1 MRLSLRPFLRGPL
14 VLLLFSVAPACGNG
28 GGGDEPYVEK
38 GTTIATLN
46 DPANPRPGENEY
58 VDVKGAVITAVDAY
72 DENNG
77 GQVGNLYVQDLGEP
91 LPYAGITVY
100 NPGFIPPDLRVV
112 VGDVVDIHSPYME
125 FAGPSSSPFNAGST
139 LPELSG
145 ATVKFRFESPA
156 APTPVQLSADQLYD
170 YAEGRKWIGML
181 VEIKGATIL
190 SDAVNSNGR
199 ISASLKLT
207 DLAGKLPIQLPS
219 IRNSLTPLNE
229 EELKA
234 GNKFDVVGVVQ
245 YFYSFSVN
253 PRSADDLKPVL

>member
-1 MRLSLRPFLRGPL
+1 MSLMPRQFLVGLPVVVLSL
-14 VLLLFSVAPACGNG
+14 APACGEG
-28 GGGDEPYVEK
+28 GGGDAPYVEK
-38 GTTIATLN
+38 GTTLAWLN

-58 VDVKGAVITAVDAY
+58 VDVKAAVITAVDTY
-72 DENNG
+72 DENG
-77 GQVGNLYVQDLGEP
+77 SGQVGNLYVQDLGEP
-91 LPYAGITVY
+91 APYSGVTVY

-125 FAGPSSSPFNAGST
+125 FAGPTSSPFNAGST

-145 ATVKFRFESPA
+145 ATVRFRFESPA
-156 APTPVQLSADQLYD
+156 SPAPVQLTADQLYD

-190 SDAVNSNGR
+190 SDATNSNGR
-199 ISASLKLT
+199 ISAALKLT

-219 IRNSLTPLNE
+219 VRNSLAPLNE
-229 EELKA
+229 DELKA
-234 GNKFDVVGVVQ
+234 GQKFDVVGIVQ

-253 PRSADDLKPVL
+253 PRSADDLKPVQ